1 MKHHTPS
8 HGQRRRGRGDE
19 DKKEADECAVLVILH
34 ISTKMSTFKNPHTF
48 TTYFLSCT
56 ISLNSYSNGIQEM
69 QNIVELLGKS
79 VSFIA
84 TTKVEK
90 KIFIRE
96 EKGVVTDVI
105 LNLNGSHQI
114 SLDDG
119 EFHTV
124 SELLEFQIA

>member
-1 MKHHTPS
+1 
-8 HGQRRRGRGDE
+8 
-19 DKKEADECAVLVILH
+19 
-34 ISTKMSTFKNPHTF
+34 
-48 TTYFLSCT
+48 
-56 ISLNSYSNGIQEM
+56 M

-114 SLDDG
+114 SLDYG

>member
-1 MKHHTPS
+1 
-8 HGQRRRGRGDE
+8 
-19 DKKEADECAVLVILH
+19 
-34 ISTKMSTFKNPHTF
+34 MSTFKNPHTF

-114 SLDDG
+114 SLDYG